1 MPRSPGVTVGAQR
14 ARRSLGVFRLLVA
27 VLEVIAIIGN
37 FQYVLGFR
45 FFATT
50 NFFSYFTVQ
59 SAMAAV
65 VTLAIAGWFALRRP
79 RDPRGSASFAR
90 W

>member
-1 MPRSPGVTVGAQR
+1 M
-14 ARRSLGVFRLLVA
+14 FRLLVA
-27 VLEVIAIIGN
+27 VLEVIALIGN

-59 SAMAAV
+59 SAMLAV
-65 VTLAIAGWFALRRP
+65 VTLASPAASRCEGPATRH
-79 RDPRGSASFAR
+79 GSASSAR